1 MPRHPFCILHSAL
14 CLFGVAVAAMAATAT
29 PDQSV
34 KAVADDAP
42 PQKAEPVMYWWGR
55 SKRKVFTPP
64 EGASAP
70 RLWARASFA
79 TNHPADGVV
88 AFCCAARGAYMP
100 NQPTFFLDAGGMT
113 KAQEY
118 WKRGRKDCNPLHPGG
133 TGQWTDIS
141 SALNYGYRNIFL
153 AAARDSTGRH
163 TPPKGTLPA
172 FKVEFSTDGTNVVGA
187 ISSGGGPVACGLV
200 SLARGTVESD
210 VALSSADL
218 ARARAAGTSEPK
230 RPRRFTVRLCHALS
244 ASCMSGESFSNEVE
258 VVRLLGVNDAGRTLA
273 DILDPNREFE
283 PEYLWRSPP
292 GDMIGSK
299 VHGCICSPKFASITN
314 ALGQLKRNAAGP
326 LSRGRKL
333 IIGIMD
339 EPYYAIRLAT
349 NCTSTLAETKHR
361 VEAAA
366 RTIDPGDSNSV
377 LAAVAARDA
386 LVADYYRTFSRAAE
400 AVGLTNVLFA
410 SNVGI
415 SLVFS
420 GNAYEPGT
428 SPFFMADNGLVGI
441 LQTEDWSNLQRT
453 RQFCSCIADVY
464 RAAASRHRLDV
475 AMYLILNSAPET
487 AAKAFSEIGHGVRA
501 ISLFCYGPHWLRGD
515 HRNQN
520 PAIYGAIRAICE
532 ALAEA
537 EDPILDGKVAKG
549 DAALFFSES
558 GDKLEIIPGMKRDWI
573 ERNPFGKDRMSTS
586 LMLAHCGVRTDVL
599 DEKAVL
605 AELPRYRVLFAA
617 DRCLGRDAAEA
628 IGAWL
633 RTGGI
638 LVRTAGALA
647 CDERGAPLPDGIF
660 PKGAK
665 VIKLDFS
672 PWRDYVK
679 PAKKVGD
686 GCGSHRVFNESVRAK
701 MADAVRAAGVDRR
714 VFTDVPLVEASL
726 IEGGGASV
734 VALANWSAEP
744 RRRVKVELN
753 GVGEVRDVRSAL
765 GAPVEWR
772 QNNGALAVSLEIGW
786 GDFLIVEPV
795 AR

>member
-1 MPRHPFCILHSAL
+1 MSRHSFCILHSAF
-14 CLFGVAVAAMAATAT
+14 CIFGVAVAAMAATAT

-34 KAVADDAP
+34 KVVADAAP
-42 PQKAEPVMYWWGR
+42 PQKAEPIMYWWGWN
-55 SKRKVFTPP
+55 KRKVFSPP
-64 EGASAP
+64 EGEPAP

-79 TNHPADGVV
+79 TNHPAEGVV
-88 AFCCAARGAYMP
+88 AFCCEARGDYMP
-100 NQPTFFLDAGGMT
+100 NQLTFFLDAGGMT
-113 KAQEY
+113 KAHEY
-118 WKRGRKDCNPLHPGG
+118 WKRGRKDWNPLRPGEK
-133 TGQWTDIS
+133 GQWTDIS

-153 AAARDSTGRH
+153 AAPRDNSGRH
-163 TPPKGTLPA
+163 TMPGDAIPA
-172 FKVEFSTDGTNVVGA
+172 FTVEFSRDGTNIVGA

-200 SLARGTVESD
+200 SLARGIVESD
-210 VALSSADL
+210 AQLSAADL
-218 ARARAAGTSEPK
+218 ARARAAGASEPK

-244 ASCMSGESFSNEVE
+244 ASSMSGESFSNEVE
-258 VVRLLGVNDAGRTLA
+258 VIRLLGVNDAGRAMA
-273 DILDPNREFE
+273 DIIDPKREFE
-283 PEYLWRSPP
+283 PEHLWRSPP
-292 GDMIGSK
+292 GDMIGSRT
-299 VHGCICSPKFASITN
+299 HGCICSPKFSSITN

-326 LSRGRKL
+326 LSRGRTL
-333 IIGIMD
+333 IVGIMD
-339 EPYYAIRLAT
+339 EPHYGVQLAT

-366 RTIDPGDSNSV
+366 RTIDPGNPDSV

-386 LVADYYRTFSRAAE
+386 LVADYYRTFSRGGE
-400 AVGLTNVLFA
+400 AVGLTNVLFD

-453 RQFCSCIADVY
+453 RQFCSYISDVY
-464 RAAASRHRLDV
+464 RAAASRNGLDV

-487 AAKAFSEIGHGVRA
+487 AAKAFSEIGHGVQA

-537 EDPILDGKVAKG
+537 EDPILDGKVARG

-573 ERNPFGKDRMSTS
+573 ERNPFGKDRMSVS

-599 DEKAVL
+599 DEKAVRS
-605 AELPRYRVLFAA
+605 ELPRYRVLFAA
-617 DRCLGRDAAEA
+617 DRCLRRDAAEA

-633 RTGGI
+633 RNGGI
-638 LVRTAGALA
+638 LVRTSGALS
-647 CDERGAPLPDGIF
+647 CDERGAPLPDEIF
-660 PKGAK
+660 PKEAK
-665 VIKLDFS
+665 VVELDFS

-686 GCGSHRVFNESVRAK
+686 GCESHRVFDEAVRAK
-701 MADAVRAAGVDRR
+701 MADAVREAGIDRR

-726 IEGGGASV
+726 IEGGGARV
-734 VALANWSAEP
+734 VSLANWSAEP
-744 RRRVKVELN
+744 RRRVKVALN

-772 QNNGALAVSLEIGW
+772 QSNGSLAVSLEIGW